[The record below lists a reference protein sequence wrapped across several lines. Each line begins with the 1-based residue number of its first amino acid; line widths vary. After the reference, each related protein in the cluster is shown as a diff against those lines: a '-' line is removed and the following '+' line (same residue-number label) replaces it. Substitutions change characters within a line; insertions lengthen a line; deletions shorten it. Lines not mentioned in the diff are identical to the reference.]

1 MNLGAKQKNRP
12 CQADWPAK
20 PVYCFLSP
28 SVATDIIIQM
38 AEVFKSRIVKLLKH
52 ADYTPVK
59 LGQLA
64 KALGVRSED
73 YAQFKLAFDQLRQA
87 GHVVIGAGNLV
98 TLPAL
103 AGRIVGTFR
112 ANPRGFGFI
121 TPLDPNS
128 HGDLFIPPKK
138 TADAMTGDIVAAKVS
153 KKGKRA
159 GQMRYSGEIIEVLER
174 AQNRFV
180 GTLSKEA
187 EGWFVQPDGTSFFDP
202 ISVDDVGAKG
212 ARQKDKVVV
221 EILTY
226 PTEKYLARGVIVE
239 VLGRQGQYETEIKSI
254 IHQFHL
260 PSEFDADCLDE
271 ARQAASE
278 FNPDVIG
285 RREDITDKVII
296 TIDPPDAKDF
306 DDAISLER
314 DSDGNWVLGVYIADV
329 SYFVLR
335 DSALDAEAKNRGN
348 SAYLPGRTLA
358 MLPEVLS
365 NGICSLQ
372 PGQRRFV
379 KSVYLTYDEQGNI
392 LSRRFANSI
401 MNSAQ
406 RLTYQ
411 QADRILKGHTKD
423 AKPDVIELLKNM
435 ETLSR
440 AIEKRRM
447 RDGMLHLDLPE
458 TELVMDKSGR
468 VVDVHPADDSYPHT
482 IIEMFM
488 VEANEAVASLL
499 DRLNIAF
506 MRRIHP
512 EPDALS
518 MKNLAKLVRA
528 FGFSLPRTPDRTAIQ
543 DLLAAVRGADCSFGV
558 NLAVL
563 RSLEK
568 AQYAPSHIGHFAL
581 ASTHYCH
588 FTSPIRRYAD
598 LVVHR
603 VLECYLRS
611 ARGGSS
617 TPSLSF
623 PRKRESTVRPSSWTP
638 ASAGVTVP
646 PLDLAEVGKHITF
659 TEQRAEDAERELT
672 AVLIL
677 QMLSKRIGDELD
689 CVVTGLTGFGVFVQS
704 RKYGIEGL
712 IQMGDLGADQWK
724 FNKKAQCIIG
734 QRSGCSVRLGQ
745 AIKARIISVNVAA
758 RQLNV
763 APAEPLVSA
772 RMQAKESK
780 RAGKRGKGK
789 RKAKGRKPRLSS

>member
-1 MNLGAKQKNRP
+1 MP
-12 CQADWPAK
+12 
-20 PVYCFLSP
+20 
-28 SVATDIIIQM
+28 
-38 AEVFKSRIVKLLKH
+38 EVFKKRIVKLLKH

-59 LGQLA
+59 LAQLA
-64 KALGVRSED
+64 KALGVSSDD
-73 YAQFKLAFDQLRQA
+73 YPQFKLAFDELRQA

-98 TLPAL
+98 TLPSL
-103 AGRIVGTFR
+103 SGRIVGTFR
-112 ANPRGFGFI
+112 ANPKGFGFV
-121 TPLDPNS
+121 TPLEPNS

-153 KKGKRA
+153 KRGKRA
-159 GQMRYSGEIIEVLER
+159 GQMRFSGEIIEVLER

-180 GTLSKEA
+180 GTLSKQA
-187 EGWFVQPDGTSFFDP
+187 EGWFVQPDGTSFFEP

-221 EILTY
+221 EILTW

-254 IHQFHL
+254 VHQYHL

-271 ARQAASE
+271 ARQAAAE
-278 FNPDVIG
+278 FDPEDADS
-285 RREDITDKVII
+285 REDITDKVII

-306 DDAISLER
+306 DDAISLEK
-314 DSDGNWVLGVYIADV
+314 DSNGNWVLGVHIADV
-329 SYFVLR
+329 SYFVLQ

-379 KSVYLTYDEQGNI
+379 KSVYLTYDEKGNVR
-392 LSRRFANSI
+392 SRRFANSV
-401 MNSAQ
+401 MKSAQ

-423 AKPDVIELLKNM
+423 VKPGVIELLKDM
-435 ETLSR
+435 EMLSR

-447 RDGMLHLDLPE
+447 RNGMLHLDLPE

-468 VVDVHPADDSYPHT
+468 VVDAHPADDSYPHT

-543 DLLAAVRGADCSFGV
+543 DLLAAVKGADCSFGV
-558 NLAVL
+558 NLVVL

-581 ASTHYCH
+581 ASTRYCH

-598 LVVHR
+598 LLVHR

-611 ARGGSS
+611 ARAASS

-623 PRKRESTVRPSSWTP
+623 PRKRESITSSVSWTP
-638 ASAGVTVP
+638 ASAGVT
-646 PLDLAEVGKHITF
+646 LSGQDLAEVGRHITF
-659 TEQRAEDAERELT
+659 TEQRAEDAEKELT
-672 AVLIL
+672 TVLIL

-704 RKYGIEGL
+704 LKFGIEGL
-712 IQMGDLGADQWK
+712 IQMGDLGPDRWK
-724 FNKKAQCIIG
+724 FNKKAQCIVG
-734 QRSGCSVRLGQ
+734 QHSGRSVRLGQ
-745 AIKARIISVNVAA
+745 RIKVRIISVNVAA

-763 APAEPLVSA
+763 APAEPLVSN
-772 RMQAKESK
+772 RMQAKES
-780 RAGKRGKGK
+780 
-789 RKAKGRKPRLSS
+789 RKVSKYRKGRRSRGRK